1 MPLIALSLTRLA
13 GPMLGVV
20 IRLMLVIWLCMLSGC
35 GRTSQQMAADRIR
48 ALGCDVRFRPVG
60 QSFEVFWIEA
70 AQRPQA
76 ADFVTTLEKFPSL
89 ETLILA
95 NTNCSTDELS
105 RLPVMPQLKMLDLS
119 GNGLLDASCRPLTRF
134 TSLEAL
140 IMDDNPLTDECLTVL
155 SQLRNLKA
163 LSLRSTQITCSGREK
178 LQAALPGCLLILT
191 EKIVSEKTEK

>member
-1 MPLIALSLTRLA
+1 MPLIASSLTRLA
-13 GPMLGVV
+13 GPVLGVV
-20 IRLMLVIWLCMLSGC
+20 IRLLLVIWLCALSGC

-70 AQRPQA
+70 AQRPLA
-76 ADFVTTLEKFPSL
+76 ADFARTLEKFPSL

-95 NTNCSTDELS
+95 KTNCSIDELS

-119 GNGLLDASCRPLTRF
+119 GNGLLDASCSPLARF
-134 TSLEAL
+134 TSLETL

-155 SQLRNLKA
+155 NQLRNLKA
-163 LSLRSTQITCSGREK
+163 LSLRSTQITSSGRET

-191 EKIVSEKTEK
+191 EKNEK